1 MTSKDTR
8 HPSCTVLNS
17 SSFAGQSARGI
28 VTVRMVDLPFQVLLN
43 PFAMLS
49 PGVREL
55 CWRISDA
62 LCSSTLAS
70 FVLHH

>member
-1 MTSKDTR
+1 
-8 HPSCTVLNS
+8 
-17 SSFAGQSARGI
+17 
-28 VTVRMVDLPFQVLLN
+28 MVDLAFQVLLN